1 MKIEMISSD
10 RVPVTPGSGFSAAI
24 AVSAVTRTLYISGQ
38 VPVSAGRAPPGT
50 FKEQAELAWANVE
63 AQLLA
68 AGMTFDNLVKTTV
81 ILSDR
86 KYGPEFR
93 AVRKAVLGDRA
104 PASTLIIA
112 GLFDAA
118 WMVEIEGVAVA

>member
-24 AVSAVTRTLYISGQ
+24 AASGFRRTLYISGQ
-38 VPVSAGRAPPGT
+38 VPVSAGRAPPET
-50 FKEQAELAWANVE
+50 FKAQAELAWANVE

-81 ILSDR
+81 ILTDR

-93 AVRKAVLGDRA
+93 AVRKTVLGDRA

-118 WMVEIEGVAVA
+118 WMVEIEGIAVA